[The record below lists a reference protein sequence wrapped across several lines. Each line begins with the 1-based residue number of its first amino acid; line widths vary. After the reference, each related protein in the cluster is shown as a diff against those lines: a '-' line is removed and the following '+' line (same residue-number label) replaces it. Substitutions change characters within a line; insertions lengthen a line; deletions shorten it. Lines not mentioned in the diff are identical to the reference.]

1 MILIDYKD
9 VCHVKQFR
17 QIQANCGCPKD
28 YIYTFQKHDIVETQY
43 KFNLTRNS
51 KLFHTYH

>member
-1 MILIDYKD
+1 MILKDCKD